1 MFALFWIEFKGG
13 QEAPPFSFK
22 ECGAVKQERHHRFLA
37 GFNGTKFN
45 CTALSAIFL
54 QMRILCTR
62 KEKNAKQAHFKAIL
76 YRWIKRI
83 KCDTITKKEVGIYGI
98 STGKALYH

>member
-1 MFALFWIEFKGG
+1 MRTLPTPKG
-13 QEAPPFSFK
+13 
-22 ECGAVKQERHHRFLA
+22 
-37 GFNGTKFN
+37 
-45 CTALSAIFL
+45 
-54 QMRILCTR
+54 
-62 KEKNAKQAHFKAIL
+62 KNTKQAHFKVIL